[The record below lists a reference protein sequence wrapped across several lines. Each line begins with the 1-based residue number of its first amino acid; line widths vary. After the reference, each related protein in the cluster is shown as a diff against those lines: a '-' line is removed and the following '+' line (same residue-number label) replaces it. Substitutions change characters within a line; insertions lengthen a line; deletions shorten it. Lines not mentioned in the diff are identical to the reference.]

1 MKRKK
6 IEILILLVIVVI
18 AVVAGCK
25 KQEPVNDTAP
35 VATITAV
42 DTTPTGGTVAT
53 ATIAL
58 TAPDKQFIL
67 DAATAIL
74 AETAYSK
81 TADALSPDVAVKA
94 LGHLM
99 INHFADML
107 AELTALGQ
115 KHDLILPTEIEIK
128 VVAANDALAKMK
140 GKEFDRTFLQH
151 IIDDHIAMLVLFD
164 AESKVVSDA
173 DLRAWVDKNRPI
185 LQGHLDKAK
194 ELMTKVGK

>member
-6 IEILILLVIVVI
+6 IEILILLLIVVI
-18 AVVAGCK
+18 AVAAGCK

-42 DTTPTGGTVAT
+42 DTTPTGGTVTT

-58 TAPDKQFIL
+58 TPPDKQFIL
-67 DAATAIL
+67 DAAAAIIGE
-74 AETAYSK
+74 AAYSK

-94 LGHLM
+94 FGHLM
-99 INHFADML
+99 INDFADML

-115 KHDLILPTEIEIK
+115 KHGVILPTEIEIK

-140 GKEFDRTFLQH
+140 GKEFNRTFLQH
-151 IIDDHIAMLVLFD
+151 IIDDHVAMLVLFD
-164 AESKVVSDA
+164 AESKVVTDA
-173 DLRAWVDKNRPI
+173 DLKGWVNKNRPT
-185 LQGHLDKAK
+185 LQAHLDKAK
-194 ELMTKVGK
+194 ELIAKVGK

>member
-6 IEILILLVIVVI
+6 FEILILLLIVVI
-18 AVVAGCK
+18 AVAAGCK

-115 KHDLILPTEIEIK
+115 KHDVLLPTEIEIK

-151 IIDDHIAMLVLFD
+151 IIDDTSRCSCSSTPSRRSSPM
-164 AESKVVSDA
+164 
-173 DLRAWVDKNRPI
+173 PI
-185 LQGHLDKAK
+185 CEPGWTRIVRHCKAIS
-194 ELMTKVGK
+194 TRRRS